1 MLSEKCQIQK
11 IIYYMVPFI
20 WNVQK
25 RQIYRDREEIHTY
38 LGLQVGAGI
47 NSMDMKDLIG
57 GDENVLKLDI
67 VMVVKLGKFTKIH
80 WMIYINEWIYSI

>member
-11 IIYYMVPFI
+11 IIYYMVLFI

-25 RQIYRDREEIHTY
+25 RHIYRDREEIHAY

-57 GDENVLKLDI
+57 GDENVLKLI
-67 VMVVKLGKFTKIH
+67 AVMVAQPCKFIEIL
-80 WMIYINEWIYSI
+80 WIYILSGWIV